1 MAACKCR
8 RCQTNLSTKNAY
20 KATIN
25 NKLAYFCNEEHYNEF
40 VKTTEADAKK
50 KEQNK
55 QLQDKFYSLMCE
67 ILGVN
72 GITNTALWKEKTE
85 INKVFSDEAI
95 VAYLDENKSWM
106 ATSVSKLSG
115 GVYGKIRYVSVILRN
130 KLGDY
135 KPKVVVRETE
145 KPKVVVDNSLFELFE
160 PTIKKQEKQYGVIL
174 EDVEDDLL

>member
-8 RCQTNLSTKNAY
+8 RCQTNLNTKDAY

-25 NKLAYFCNEEHYNEF
+25 NKSAYFCDEEHYNAF
-40 VKTTEADAKK
+40 IEAAEIEAKK

-55 QLQDKFYSLMCE
+55 QLQDKFYNLMCE

-85 INKVFSDEAI
+85 INKVFSDEVI
-95 VAYLDENKSWM
+95 VAYLEENKDWM
-106 ATSVSKLSG
+106 TTSVSKLSG
-115 GVYGKIRYVSVILRN
+115 GIYGKIRYVSVILRN

-135 KPKVVVRETE
+135 RPRVVVMEVDRPKVIVSNTFYEPMQTNNNKRR
-145 KPKVVVDNSLFELFE
+145 SLAD
-160 PTIKKQEKQYGVIL
+160 L
-174 EDVEDDLL
+174 EDEF

>member
-8 RCQTNLSTKNAY
+8 KCQANLSTKNAY
-20 KATIN
+20 KTIIN
-25 NKLAYFCNEEHYNEF
+25 NRSAYFCNEEHYIKFIEDAE
-40 VKTTEADAKK
+40 TEAKK

-55 QLQDKFYSLMCE
+55 QLQDKFYNLMCE

-85 INKVFSDEAI
+85 INKVFSDDVI

-106 ATSVSKLSG
+106 TTSVSKLSG
-115 GVYGKIRYVSVILRN
+115 GIYGKIRYVSVILRN

-135 KPKVVVRETE
+135 RPKVVTREAVI
-145 KPKVVVDNSLFELFE
+145 PKIQDEHYETKFKLKQRRGFED
-160 PTIKKQEKQYGVIL
+160 L
-174 EDVEDDLL
+174 EDDCDE

>member
-8 RCQTNLSTKNAY
+8 KCQTNLNTKNAY
-20 KATIN
+20 KVTIN
-25 NKLAYFCNEEHYNEF
+25 NKSAYFCDEEHYNAF
-40 VKTTEADAKK
+40 LEAAEIEAKK

-55 QLQDKFYSLMCE
+55 QLQDKFYNLMCE
-67 ILGVN
+67 ILGVT

-85 INKVFSDEAI
+85 INKVFSDEVV
-95 VAYLDENKSWM
+95 VAYLDENKGWIAGSI
-106 ATSVSKLSG
+106 SKLSG

-135 KPKVVVRETE
+135 SPKVVVKEVE
-145 KPKVVVDNSLFELFE
+145 KPKVVVDNSSFELFE
-160 PTIKKQEKQYGVIL
+160 PTMRKQEKKYDIIL